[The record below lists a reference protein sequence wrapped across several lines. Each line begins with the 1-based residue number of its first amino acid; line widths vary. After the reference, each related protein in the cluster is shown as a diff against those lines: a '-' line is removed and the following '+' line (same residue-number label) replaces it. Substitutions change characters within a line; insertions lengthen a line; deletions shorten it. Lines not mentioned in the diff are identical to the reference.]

1 MYRVCNKEMHR
12 ETSDALKIMQ
22 GVDILIGIY
31 QNEKMSIVTYKT
43 RMIRGVTNIRLLSN
57 DN

>member
-1 MYRVCNKEMHR
+1 MHR